1 MLTKVFEIY
10 DLAYKHKKEI
20 ILMYGL
26 IIFLFL
32 FFSNKKTEKIY
43 KKTLLIKEKK
53 ILLKKEN
60 KKIEI
65 VSFSFILLAFVLQEY
80 IFVIILLLSE
90 VFKCRVMIKN
100 HENTINFYESK
111 GYNDWLRNV
120 NKSQENEDDNE

>member
-90 VFKCRVMIKN
+90 VFKCRAMIRN